1 MIIYPTSL
9 PSLAETFGMKW
20 SCCSVEPESG
30 PGGGRSNRLSSVGSQ
45 SGNAVPSS
53 SQMTGFGD
61 PYFEG
66 TASYSSGGGM
76 NGASDSFCF
85 QTRDAAM
92 LRVLAVLQSRIQG
105 FGGSSSNSVSSVS
118 AQSGNGASSSSRMT
132 GFGNPRFEG
141 ASKMSSSAAVNVTSP
156 KAILGAI
163 SNAAGFSNPTRQ
175 QLERNLSNE
184 KVMSLPCSPLSR
196 SDGPLL
202 CSASFSPSG
211 VLCES
216 LPTNKRWQ
224 LANSSQC
231 ANDNYQPQLRAFYE
245 RNLRYCK
252 LAASCSPCSK

>member
-1 MIIYPTSL
+1 
-9 PSLAETFGMKW
+9 MKW
-20 SCCSVEPESG
+20 SCCFVEPESG

-61 PYFEG
+61 PCSEG
-66 TASYSSGGGM
+66 AACYSSGGGM
-76 NGASDSFCF
+76 NAAFDKLCF
-85 QTRDAAM
+85 QIRDAAI

-118 AQSGNGASSSSRMT
+118 AQSGNGASSSKMT

-141 ASKMSSSAAVNVTSP
+141 ASKKSSSAAVNVTSP

-184 KVMSLPCSPLSR
+184 KVTALPCSPLSR
-196 SDGPLL
+196 LDSPIL
-202 CSASFSPSG
+202 CCVSCPVQPASH
-211 VLCES
+211 S
-216 LPTNKRWQ
+216 LV
-224 LANSSQC
+224 
-231 ANDNYQPQLRAFYE
+231 
-245 RNLRYCK
+245 
-252 LAASCSPCSK
+252 SCV